1 MELAEKAAR
10 LRELHSPLLLL
21 PNAWDAESARRFAD
35 LGFPALATTSGGVAE
50 AIGYADGE
58 KTPPDAMF
66 AAVGGIASA
75 VEVPVTAD
83 LEAGYRLDAEELVER
98 MLAAGVVGLNIED
111 TDHHGEAPLVD
122 ASAQAERIA
131 AIRAAG
137 RTRGV
142 DVVINA
148 RVDVQLRRAGSVEDG
163 VARARLYREAG
174 ADCVYPIFVADEEE
188 IAAYVNAAGTVNV
201 LLRAEAPP
209 PARLRE
215 LGVAR
220 ATWGTGLKRMGL
232 DAAVDAV
239 AAARAELGAE

>member
-1 MELAEKAAR
+1 MELAEKASR
-10 LRELHSPLLLL
+10 LRELHRPLLLL
-21 PNAWDAESARRFAD
+21 PNAWDPESARRFAE
-35 LGFPALATTSGGVAE
+35 LGFEALATTSGGVAE

-66 AAVGGIASA
+66 AAVGEIAA
-75 VEVPVTAD
+75 AADVPVTAD
-83 LEAGYRLDAEELVER
+83 LEAGYRLDGAELVAR
-98 MLAAGVVGLNIED
+98 MLEAGVVGLNIED

-122 ASAQAERIA
+122 ADVHAERIA

-137 RTRGV
+137 RERGV

-148 RVDVQLRRAGSVEDG
+148 RVDVQLRRAGGVEDG

-174 ADCVYPIFVADEEE
+174 ADSVYPIFVADEEE
-188 IAAYVNAAGTVNV
+188 IAAYVSGAGTVNV
-201 LLRAEAPP
+201 LLRAEAPR

-220 ATWGTGLKRMGL
+220 ATWGTSLKRMGL
-232 DAAVDAV
+232 EAAVDAV
-239 AAARAELGAE
+239 TEARAGLG